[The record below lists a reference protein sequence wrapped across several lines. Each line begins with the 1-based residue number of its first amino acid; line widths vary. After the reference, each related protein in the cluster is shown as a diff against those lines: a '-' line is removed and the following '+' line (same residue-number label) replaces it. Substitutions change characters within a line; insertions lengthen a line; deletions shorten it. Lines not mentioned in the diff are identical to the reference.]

1 MLLMLMLLMLL
12 LLMLMLLLLIVLL
25 LLLLLIRLL
34 LLLLIRLLMLLLL
47 LVLLLRALLLH
58 TCWYSCC
65 SSRLHCS
72 TASRDAHLHN
82 WQLPRRERR
91 NVSSVS
97 QGLQVLELRR
107 RKGVGR
113 RCRGLGGGIGRVN
126 VGAGCAAD
134 GLLILRSRACTASA
148 CRRLLLML
156 RSGGRWRWR
165 GIAGDCVLVH
175 GGFKC
180 SAGGD
185 TREPV
190 RSA

>member
-12 LLMLMLLLLIVLL
+12 LLMLMLLLLIVLLLLMLLIRL

-91 NVSSVS
+91 NVSGVS

-107 RKGVGR
+107 RKWVGR
-113 RCRGLGGGIGRVN
+113 HCRGLGGGI
-126 VGAGCAAD
+126 
-134 GLLILRSRACTASA
+134 
-148 CRRLLLML
+148 
-156 RSGGRWRWR
+156 
-165 GIAGDCVLVH
+165 
-175 GGFKC
+175 
-180 SAGGD
+180 
-185 TREPV
+185 
-190 RSA
+190 